1 MANYEGGTAESLYPE
16 RMEDHMSDDE
26 IKEYILAKELQKI
39 RKKNLKKGNLSE
51 EFARKSADSIFDI
64 INSPVGRAML
74 PGAKMINVI
83 DRIIEGSITPEE
95 LEDSLRTK

>member
-1 MANYEGGTAESLYPE
+1 
-16 RMEDHMSDDE
+16 
-26 IKEYILAKELQKI
+26 
-39 RKKNLKKGNLSE
+39 
-51 EFARKSADSIFDI
+51 
-64 INSPVGRAML
+64 ML